1 MKILILGST
10 GRTGQELV
18 KQALGKN
25 FEVTAL
31 ARDPAKLTIKHERL
45 TVVKG
50 NVLDKELLMKTVE
63 GKDAV
68 LSALGTGKSLK
79 SGDLISNSVNLL
91 VPAMNEKNVK
101 RLIFLSA
108 FGGGQTF
115 EQASFIQKFAFRL
128 FLKNIYADKLKGDER
143 IRNSNLDWTI
153 VYAVLLANKLPRGKY
168 QAGEKLP
175 MNGMPKI
182 SRADVADVMLRQLTD
197 GTFAKKAP
205 TIMS

>member
-10 GRTGQELV
+10 GRAGQELV
-18 KQALGKN
+18 KQALDKN

-31 ARDPAKLTIKHERL
+31 TRDAAKLNIDHERL
-45 TVVKG
+45 TVVQG
-50 NVLDKELLMKTVE
+50 NVLDRELLMRIVE
-63 GKDAV
+63 GKNAV

-108 FGGGQTF
+108 FGVGQTF
-115 EQASFIQKFAFRL
+115 EQASFIQKLAFRL
-128 FLKNIYADKLKGDER
+128 FLKNIYADKSKGDEL

-153 VYAVLLANKLPRGKY
+153 VYPVLLTDKPLTGKY
-168 QAGEKLP
+168 QVGEKLP

-182 SRADVADVMLRQLTD
+182 SRADVTDFMLRQLTD
-197 GTFAKKAP
+197 STFVRKAP
-205 TIMS
+205 IIMS